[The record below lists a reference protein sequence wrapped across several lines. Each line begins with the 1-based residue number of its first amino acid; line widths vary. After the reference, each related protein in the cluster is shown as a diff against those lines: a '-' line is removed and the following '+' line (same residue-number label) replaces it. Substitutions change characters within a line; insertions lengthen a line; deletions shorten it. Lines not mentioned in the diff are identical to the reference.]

1 MLHLFEQECR
11 HFSEA
16 AILYYLTDKS
26 KAAGKV
32 TVVAK
37 KRVRSYFI
45 KYTDLKFNLIN
56 TLLKENSIYI

>member
-11 HFSEA
+11 HFSE
-16 AILYYLTDKS
+16 
-26 KAAGKV
+26 AAGKV

-56 TLLKENSIYI
+56 TLLKENTIYI

>member
-1 MLHLFEQECR
+1 MLHLLEQECR

-16 AILYYLTDKS
+16 AVLYYLTDKS

-37 KRVRSYFI
+37 KRVRTCFI
-45 KYTDLKFNLIN
+45 KYTEVKFSLIN
-56 TLLKENSIYI
+56 TILKEN